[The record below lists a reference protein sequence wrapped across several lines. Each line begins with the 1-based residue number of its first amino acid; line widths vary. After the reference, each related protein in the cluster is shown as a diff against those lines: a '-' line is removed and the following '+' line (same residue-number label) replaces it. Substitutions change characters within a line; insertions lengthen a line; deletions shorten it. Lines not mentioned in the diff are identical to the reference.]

1 MKVLVPVDLEGV
13 SGFVHPSETNPDRYG
28 YERGRALMTSE
39 ANAVVA
45 SVLDAE
51 PAAVVGVTDAH
62 GSLRSL
68 LPEELD
74 H

>member
-1 MKVLVPVDLEGV
+1 
-13 SGFVHPSETNPDRYG
+13 
-28 YERGRALMTSE
+28 MTSE

-51 PAAVVGVTDAH
+51 PAAVVWVTDAH